1 MLPSEI
7 LSPTDAFIAD
17 VGFPIAV
24 ACVLLAFIGA
34 ILWFG
39 NKALV
44 EITRQLVQINSKFE
58 VVLDRLGIEH
68 HHNKD
73 D

>member
-7 LSPTDAFIAD
+7 LSPTDAFITD

-24 ACVLLAFIGA
+24 TCVLLAFVGA

-39 NKALV
+39 NKALI
-44 EITRQLVQINSKFE
+44 EITRQLVRLNLNVE

-68 HHNKD
+68 RHHD
-73 D
+73 DD